1 MIFLIFWGVSYSCAY
16 LWLNFYLKIRPI
28 IKPAIMPRIKIC
40 NNKMK
45 DKLESKP
52 KEITT
57 NRGIHSRLMRLL
69 GDESKYVDA
78 VFVIK
83 LLVLNC
89 VRTRFT

>member
-1 MIFLIFWGVSYSCAY
+1 
-16 LWLNFYLKIRPI
+16 
-28 IKPAIMPRIKIC
+28 MPRIKIC

-52 KEITT
+52 KEKTT
-57 NRGIHSRLMRLL
+57 NRGIHPRLMRLL
-69 GDESKYVDA
+69 GDASKYVDA

-83 LLVLNC
+83 LLVLKC